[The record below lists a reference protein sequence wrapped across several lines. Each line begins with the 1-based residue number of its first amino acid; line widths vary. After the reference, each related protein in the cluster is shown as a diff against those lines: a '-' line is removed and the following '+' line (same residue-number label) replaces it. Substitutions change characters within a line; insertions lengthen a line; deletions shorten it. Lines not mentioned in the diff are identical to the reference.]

1 MQVFL
6 IPQKQL
12 EEEIR
17 KGRLQAVSIQRVAT
31 KQWFPL
37 FEVGDDRENVVT
49 CSLRVQA
56 KEEVR
61 YWADLRLLVEWLREK
76 CGVENCVLLLS
87 ELNFKPGET

>member
-12 EEEIR
+12 EEEVNR
-17 KGRLQAVSIQRVAT
+17 GRLQAVSIQRVEI
-31 KQWFPL
+31 KKWFPL
-37 FEVGDDRENVVT
+37 FEVGDDAENVVV

-56 KEEVR
+56 TEEVR

-76 CGVENCVLLLS
+76 CGVESCELLLS
-87 ELNFKPGET
+87 DVPLKPGEP

>member
-6 IPQKQL
+6 IPQKQI

-17 KGRLQAVSIQRVAT
+17 RGRLQAVKIQRVAT

-37 FEVGDDRENVVT
+37 FEVGDDAANVVV
-49 CSLRVQA
+49 CSIRVQA

-76 CGVENCVLLLS
+76 CGVESCVLLLS
-87 ELNFKPGET
+87 EFNPKPGEP